1 MMAIY
6 PSPCD
11 KCKHDN
17 NGTCAYYHKCGQW
30 LMRYRYRQKQI
41 NAYAERMGIKA
52 GGERMVHDGIAKT

>member
-11 KCKHDN
+11 KCKNDN
-17 NGTCAYYHKCGQW
+17 NGSCSYFRTCGKW

-41 NAYAERMGIKA
+41 NAYAERIGIKV
-52 GGERMVHDGIAKT
+52 GGDKEKVYG